1 MILGT
6 AHTWHLGFPQVPTE
20 GQTMATAAG
29 QEPDLTQSGDNW
41 LARMALR
48 FTAFTEKWLPDAL
61 GFVLVGTFAVFALG
75 LATGEK
81 LFGAPSDPAAT
92 SGYGLIDAWGQ
103 GFWSLITFTLQMAM
117 IIIAGYAVAVSPPVG
132 RLIAT
137 VARVPRTPRGAIA
150 FTAAVA
156 MVTSYLNWAFS
167 LIFTAILAK
176 EIARRVTGVD
186 YRALGAMAFLG
197 LGTVW
202 AQGLS
207 GSAALQVA
215 GSASSP
221 PAVQKVIEQGRGSGL
236 IPLTDTIFLW
246 QGIAATA
253 IVFVVAV
260 GMAWFLSPS
269 PQRAKTAEQLG
280 IELGPGVAEER
291 SQLRRNRP
299 GEWIEYSP
307 VFAILLFVLGVW
319 YLARHFALA
328 EGSALNALDLNTVN
342 LILILLA
349 LILHWRPVRLAQ
361 AVKDGS
367 PAASGVLLQFPLYGG
382 IFGMIAFTG
391 LSKTIA
397 GWLVSVSNQ
406 FFYPAFI
413 AIYSCVL
420 GVFVPSGGSK
430 WVIEAPYVLDAAN
443 QLHVNQGWVVVVYD
457 LGEASAN
464 LLQPFWMLP
473 TLTILGL
480 KARDIM
486 GYTFAMFLVCFPL
499 VLVLITLFARTLT
512 FP

>member
-1 MILGT
+1 MST
-6 AHTWHLGFPQVPTE
+6 APP
-20 GQTMATAAG
+20 
-29 QEPDLTQSGDNW
+29 QEPDPKPARTGPPAPSEASTPPGDNW
-41 LARMALR
+41 LARLALR

-61 GFVLVGTFAVFALG
+61 GFVLVGTFAVLALG
-75 LATGEK
+75 LASGEG
-81 LFGAPSDPAAT
+81 LFGSPSDPADT
-92 SGYGLIDAWGQ
+92 TGYGLVDAWGQ

-117 IIIAGYAVAVSPPVG
+117 IIIAGYAVAVSPPVS
-132 RLIAT
+132 RLIARI
-137 VARVPRTPRGAIA
+137 ARLPRTPRGAIA

-176 EIARRVTGVD
+176 EIARRIGGVD

-215 GSASSP
+215 SEASSP
-221 PAVQKVIEQGRGSGL
+221 PAVQKVIAEGRGSGL
-236 IPLTDTIFLW
+236 IPLGETIFLW
-246 QGIAATA
+246 QGIVATA
-253 IVFVVAV
+253 VIFVIAV
-260 GMAWFLSPS
+260 TTAWFLSPS
-269 PQRAKTAEQLG
+269 PERAKTAEQLG
-280 IELGPGVAEER
+280 IDLGPSVAGKRPET
-291 SQLRRNRP
+291 RRGRP

-307 VFAILLFVLGVW
+307 VFAILLFALGAW
-319 YLARHFALA
+319 YLVRHFADA
-328 EGSALNALDLNTVN
+328 EGGALAALDLNTVN
-342 LILILLA
+342 LILVLLA

-361 AVKDGS
+361 AFREGT

-391 LSKTIA
+391 LSRTIA
-397 GWLVSVSNQ
+397 DWLVSVSNE
-406 FFYPAFI
+406 FFYPALI
-413 AIYSCVL
+413 AVYSCVL

-486 GYTFAMFLVCFPL
+486 GYTFALFLACFPA
-499 VLVLITLFARTLT
+499 VLILVTVFARTLP

>member
-1 MILGT
+1 MTTTAPEAPGSTTGT
-6 AHTWHLGFPQVPTE
+6 RE
-20 GQTMATAAG
+20 
-29 QEPDLTQSGDNW
+29 NW
-41 LARMALR
+41 LARLALR

-61 GFVLVGTFAVFALG
+61 GFVLVGTFLIFALG
-75 LATGEK
+75 LVSGEK
-81 LFGAPSDPAAT
+81 LVGVPAKPGAT
-92 SGYGLIDAWGQ
+92 SGYGLVDAWGQ

-117 IIIAGYAVAVSPPVG
+117 IVIAGYAVAVSPPVG
-132 RLIAT
+132 RLIARL
-137 VARVPRTPRGAIA
+137 AALPRTPRGAVA

-156 MVTSYLNWAFS
+156 MLTSYANWAFS

-176 EIARRVTGVD
+176 EVARRVPGVD

-215 GSASSP
+215 SAASSP
-221 PAVQKVIEQGRGSGL
+221 PPVQKVIAEGRGSGL

-246 QGIAATA
+246 QGMAATA
-253 IVFVVAV
+253 IIFVIGV
-260 GMAWFLSPS
+260 GMAWFLTPS
-269 PQRAKTAEQLG
+269 PERAKTAEQLG
-280 IELGPGVAEER
+280 IDLGPR
-291 SQLRRNRP
+291 LDRQHHDSRRTRP

-307 VFAILLFVLGVW
+307 VFTVLLFALGAW
-319 YLARHFALA
+319 YLVRRFANTA
-328 EGSALNALDLNTVN
+328 GNPLNALDLNTIN
-342 LILILLA
+342 LVLILLA
-349 LILHWRPVRLAQ
+349 LVLHWRPVNLAR
-361 AVKDGS
+361 AVKDGT

-382 IFGMIAFTG
+382 IFGMIAYTG
-391 LSKTIA
+391 LHQTIA
-397 GWLVSVSNQ
+397 DWLVSVSNE
-406 FFYPAFI
+406 FFYPAMI

-443 QLHVNQGWVVVVYD
+443 QLQVNQGWMVVVYD

-473 TLTILGL
+473 TLAILGL

-486 GYTFAMFLVCFPL
+486 GYTFAMFLALFPAVL
-499 VLVLITLFARTLT
+499 VLVTVFARTLP